1 LLFPNSHLYQ
11 SSTSERNYM
20 SILLVGCGYL
30 GSRVGARWLAA
41 GEEVSM
47 ITRSEENAKA
57 FAQQGYKPIVAD
69 VTEPA
74 TLTNLPPVQIVLYAV
89 GYDRQSGASIDDVY
103 VTGLRNVLNQL
114 PAPARVVYIS
124 TTGVYGPGE
133 SGSWVDESS
142 PCEPTRPGGKASL
155 AAEQLLAAHPNGA
168 NRVVL
173 RMAGLY
179 GPGRLPLAAQVRTGE
194 PVPAE
199 PEAYLN
205 LIHIDDAAQVVVLAA
220 KAEKPANCYCV
231 SDGRPVLRR
240 DFYEELARL
249 LAAPSPTF
257 ALPES
262 AGASTRRGSG
272 DKRIS
277 NERLVGDLAVR
288 FEYPS
293 YIEGLTAICS
303 SS

>member
-1 LLFPNSHLYQ
+1 MAN
-11 SSTSERNYM
+11 
-20 SILLVGCGYL
+20 LLVGCGYL
-30 GSRVGARWLAA
+30 GSRVGERWLAA
-41 GEEVSM
+41 GEEVYT
-47 ITRSEENAKA
+47 ITRSEEKAQA

-69 VTEPA
+69 VTQPA
-74 TLTNLPPVQIVLYAV
+74 TLMKLPPVQTVLYAV

-103 VTGLRNVLNQL
+103 VNGLRNVLDQL
-114 PAPARVVYIS
+114 RAAARVVYIS
-124 TTGVYGPGE
+124 TTGVYGPG
-133 SGSWVDESS
+133 GAGTWVEETS

-155 AAEQLLAAHPNGA
+155 AAEELLAAHPNGA

-179 GPGRLPLAAQVRTGE
+179 GPGRLPLAAQVRAGE

-220 KAEKPANCYCV
+220 KAEDPATCYCV

-240 DFYEELARL
+240 EFYEELARL
-249 LAAPSPTF
+249 LDAPSPTF

-262 AGASTRRGSG
+262 APAPARRGSG

-277 NERLVGDLAVR
+277 NERLLADLPVR

-293 YIEGLTAICS
+293 YIEGLAAICS
-303 SS
+303 SK